1 MDSESENC
9 FLEDTVYE
17 LHNERDPVRYLVV
30 VMRRDQEGKNVEA
43 AKPENGKIKEEKGK
57 WYAWRRSGFAFEY

>member
-17 LHNERDPVRYLVV
+17 LNNERDLVRYLVV
-30 VMRRDQEGKNVEA
+30 VMRRDQEGKNVETA
-43 AKPENGKIKEEKGK
+43 EPENGKIKEEKDK
-57 WYAWRRSGFAFEY
+57 